1 MAPTIKQKKEATLRV
16 LNQLQKWIRINHIH
30 LENVQIDIR
39 KLEKGSNL
47 YRWEYQQSN
56 RLDENLRKATLMR
69 DQFTCQDCGKKN
81 SRLEAHHIIP
91 SRLNGSDSIH
101 NLITL
106 CSSCHEQVTGE
117 EMALLKGF

>member
-1 MAPTIKQKKEATLRV
+1 MSNYKDQG
-16 LNQLQKWIRINHIH
+16 
-30 LENVQIDIR
+30 
-39 KLEKGSNL
+39 EKS
-47 YRWEYQQSN
+47 
-56 RLDENLRKATLMR
+56 DESTSEVSAS
-69 DQFTCQDCGKKN
+69 FTCQDCGKKN